1 MFRNLSSKI
10 SNFVF
15 NCRMFNAMKG
25 ISTDEKVLIEIFAT
39 NDFEQRSKI
48 KKAYKHLSKKD
59 LLSDL
64 KEQLGGLFCEVMKG
78 LVMEPVRFETMCL
91 QDMVAK
97 FEPNLGFEKS
107 FVSILALK
115 SKKDLEAMRKFYKL
129 DFEADLDDDA
139 MR

>member
-1 MFRNLSSKI
+1 
-10 SNFVF
+10 
-15 NCRMFNAMKG
+15 MKG

-39 NDFEQRSKI
+39 HDFEQRSKI
-48 KKAYKHLSKKD
+48 KKAYKNLSKKD
-59 LLSDL
+59 LVSDL

-78 LVMEPVRFETMCL
+78 LVMDPIKFETLCL
-91 QDMVAK
+91 QDMIAK

-115 SKKDLEAMRKFYKL
+115 NTKDLETKRKIYKL
-129 DFEADLDDDA
+129 DFQSDLDDDV

>member
-1 MFRNLSSKI
+1 
-10 SNFVF
+10 
-15 NCRMFNAMKG
+15 MFNAMKG

-39 NDFEQRSKI
+39 HDFEQRSKI
-48 KKAYKHLSKKD
+48 KKAYKNLSKKD
-59 LLSDL
+59 LVSDL

-78 LVMEPVRFETMCL
+78 LVMDPIKFETLCL
-91 QDMVAK
+91 QDMIAK

-115 SKKDLEAMRKFYKL
+115 NTKDLETMRKIYKL
-129 DFEADLDDDA
+129 DFQSDLDDDV